1 MNCGSHWTH
10 AWRRHNQSTGRW
22 LRDTGFFYGV
32 DHNYCTW
39 CTSGCQPR
47 NATGMTDDLPQAVAL
62 FFLQAFGQRDETEER
77 VRCVLQMT
85 Y

>member
-1 MNCGSHWTH
+1 
-10 AWRRHNQSTGRW
+10 
-22 LRDTGFFYGV
+22 
-32 DHNYCTW
+32 
-39 CTSGCQPR
+39 
-47 NATGMTDDLPQAVAL
+47 MTDDLPQAVAL